1 MDAAVIYTE
10 KKICVILV
18 KNINNPVWNDS
29 FLQLGFNKSC
39 FWNNKEVLSHEIYR
53 IFFIVQWTLIY
64 QEIKGN
70 LISQLMTALKYN
82 CVLFKKKIV
91 DLSRLTLYAES
102 YMQNLTMYFN
112 PFFFFLIVT
121 ISKVCPK
128 TYVWICEYV
137 LCKRPLKN
145 CAWWTWP

>member
-82 CVLFKKKIV
+82 CVLFKKKLLICHV
-91 DLSRLTLYAES
+91 SLF
-102 YMQNLTMYFN
+102 MQNRTCRILQCILI